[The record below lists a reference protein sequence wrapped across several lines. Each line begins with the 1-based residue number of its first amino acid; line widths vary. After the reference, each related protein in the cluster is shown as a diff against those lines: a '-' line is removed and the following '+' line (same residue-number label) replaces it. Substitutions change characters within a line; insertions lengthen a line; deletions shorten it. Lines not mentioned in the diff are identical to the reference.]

1 MGNLKTGF
9 RALQVLYKPPLSLA
23 ATRDGV
29 FAHNRMGGADADMLR
44 ELLRRAAARLPPP
57 LRAVVARLAG
67 SDAVFLVGAL
77 LVVAAVWVFI
87 EVAGEVRDGGT
98 RRIDE
103 MVVRAFRD
111 DANPATLAGPHWM
124 EGVAR
129 DLTALGSSAV
139 LIIFTSAVAVF
150 LAVRRQYHALA
161 LVLVST
167 IGGILL
173 AHGLKNAFQRPRPD
187 LVPHL
192 ARVYTSSFP
201 SGHAVNSAV
210 VYLTLGAL
218 VSRLVQEHKLKAYF
232 LGVASFLTF
241 VVGLSRVVLGV
252 HYPSDVLG
260 GWSAGLAW
268 ALICWMTAA
277 YLQRRGTVEKPK

>member
-1 MGNLKTGF
+1 
-9 RALQVLYKPPLSLA
+9 
-23 ATRDGV
+23 
-29 FAHNRMGGADADMLR
+29 MLR
-44 ELLRRAAARLPPP
+44 EILRKAAERLPTP
-57 LRAVVARLAG
+57 LGPVVARLAA
-67 SDAVFLVGAL
+67 SNAVFLVGAL
-77 LVVAAVWVFI
+77 LVVAAVWIFV
-87 EVAGEVRDGGT
+87 VLAGLVRDGET
-98 RRIDE
+98 REIDE
-103 MVVRAFRD
+103 LVIRAFRD
-111 DANPATLAGPHWM
+111 GGGQLVGPPGL

-161 LVLVST
+161 LVLVAT

-173 AHGLKNAFQRPRPD
+173 ADGLKAVFQRPRPA

-192 ARVYTSSFP
+192 ARVYSSSFP
-201 SGHAVNSAV
+201 SGHAVSSAV

-218 VSRLVQEHKLKAYF
+218 VSQFVQERKLKAYF
-232 LGVASFLTF
+232 LGVACFMTF

-252 HYPSDVLG
+252 HYPSDVLA

-268 ALICWMTAA
+268 ALLCWMAA
-277 YLQRRGTVEKPK
+277 SHLQRRGKVERAR